1 MRLVACFLS
10 GLRGI
15 ARDSLTW
22 GEAEAFFLWEV
33 LKEIARGLLIY
44 FAAEELYSVPG

>member
-22 GEAEAFFLWEV
+22 DEAEAFFLWEV
-33 LKEIARGLLIY
+33 LKEFARGLLIY
-44 FAAEELYSVPG
+44 FAAVPG